1 MKGQVM
7 SLGTENDIYGRSS
20 IILNDLLYVEQAA
33 NSLPRFGGIGEAEIE
48 ILNEYQEYTIGHFA
62 HSESGW
68 VFLPFNSN
76 YGDTSSLE

>member
-1 MKGQVM
+1 M
-7 SLGTENDIYGRSS
+7 SLGTETDIYGRSS

-33 NSLPRFGGIGEAEIE
+33 NSLPRFGGIGDAEIE
-48 ILNEYQEYTIGHFA
+48 VLNEFQEYTIGFFTHC
-62 HSESGW
+62 EMGW